1 MGSLEV
7 ACEGQEEPR
16 DLFLVVDQGDLDQ
29 LRWPDER
36 ALRDAFKNMKAS
48 LGFPWLLCGRS
59 PGSEDLSNKRG
70 VCSLWS

>member
-1 MGSLEV
+1 M
-7 ACEGQEEPR
+7 PR

-48 LGFPWLLCGRS
+48 LGFPWLPCGGS
-59 PGSEDLSNKRG
+59 PGSEDLSEKRG
-70 VCSLWS
+70 DVAYGRE